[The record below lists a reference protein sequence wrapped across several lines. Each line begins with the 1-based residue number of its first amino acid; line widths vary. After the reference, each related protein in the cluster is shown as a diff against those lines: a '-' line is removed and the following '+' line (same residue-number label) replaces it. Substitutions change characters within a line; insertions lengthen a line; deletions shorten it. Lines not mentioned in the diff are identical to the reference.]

1 MILNRKFRVRKSR
14 VGKGEEGYILVT
26 LMLFVA
32 LIVIAMAATLPELTF
47 QLKRDR
53 EEEMVH
59 RGVQYSR
66 AVRAYYRKFG
76 GYPPNIELLESSNN
90 LHFLRKRYKDPITGQ
105 DFKFLH
111 VTDVKLSFGGGIA
124 GGQNL
129 GKPIGGILNA
139 ASTSVSSNTASSSNA
154 GDPNAAPASSTSSD
168 ASADKTQDASQQSN
182 NSDATSNSP
191 FSSISGQSAGQTFG
205 GGPIVGVASTS
216 EKESIRIYNKKN
228 HYNDWQFIY
237 DPTSDRGGLIKGPYQ
252 PTLQAILP
260 GQNGPGGIGGTPQMP
275 AGQGFMPGAGAPG
288 TTSNTGTMQH

>member
-1 MILNRKFRVRKSR
+1 MTLQRKSR
-14 VGKGEEGYILVT
+14 VRKNEEGYILVT

-32 LIVIAMAATLPELTF
+32 LMVMAMAATLPELTF

-76 GYPPNIELLESSNN
+76 GYPPSIDLLESSNN
-90 LHFLRKRYKDPITGQ
+90 LHFLRKRYKDPITGE

-129 GKPIGGILNA
+129 GKPVAGIL
-139 ASTSVSSNTASSSNA
+139 NTASSTASA
-154 GDPNAAPASSTSSD
+154 TSTASSSSASDPNATTGSSTSSG

-182 NSDATSNSP
+182 NADATSNSP

-205 GGPIVGVASTS
+205 GGPIVGVASMS
-216 EKESIRIYNKKN
+216 EKESIRIYNKKD
-228 HYNDWQFIY
+228 HYKDWQFIY
-237 DPTSDRGGLIKGPYQ
+237 DPTSDRGGLITGPYQ
-252 PTLQAILP
+252 PTLQAIVP
-260 GQNGPGGIGGTPQMP
+260 GQNGLGGIGGTPQMP
-275 AGQGFMPGAGAPG
+275 SNQGFMPGAGAPG
-288 TTSNTGTMQH
+288 TQPPNMGNMQH

>member
-1 MILNRKFRVRKSR
+1 MILNRKSR
-14 VGKGEEGYILVT
+14 TRQSEEGYILVT

-32 LIVIAMAATLPELTF
+32 LLVMAMAATLPELTF

-76 GYPPNIELLESSNN
+76 GYPPSIDLLESSNT
-90 LHFLRKRYKDPITGQ
+90 LHFLRKRYKDPITGE

-111 VTDVKLSFGGGIA
+111 VTDVRLSFGGGMA

-129 GKPIGGILNA
+129 AKPLNA
-139 ASTSVSSNTASSSNA
+139 NSNSSSSS
-154 GDPNAAPASSTSSD
+154 SSTSSD
-168 ASADKTQDASQQSN
+168 PNRAQTSSGSDASADQPANKTQDGPQQSN
-182 NSDATSNSP
+182 NSDANSNSP
-191 FSSISGQSAGQTFG
+191 FSTISGQSAGQTFG

-216 EKESIRIYNKKN
+216 EKESIRIYNKKD
-228 HYNDWQFIY
+228 HYKDWQFIY
-237 DPTSDRGGLIKGPYQ
+237 DPTSDRGGLITGPYQ

-260 GQNGPGGIGGTPQMP
+260 GQNGLGGIGGTPQMP
-275 AGQGFMPGAGAPG
+275 TNQGFMPGAGAPG
-288 TTSNTGTMQH
+288 TVTQQPNMGTMQH

>member
-1 MILNRKFRVRKSR
+1 MTLKRKSRVRKS
-14 VGKGEEGYILVT
+14 EEGYILVT

-32 LIVIAMAATLPELTF
+32 LLVMAMAATLPELTF

-76 GYPPNIELLESSNN
+76 GYPPSIDLLESSNN
-90 LHFLRKRYKDPITGQ
+90 LHFLRKRYKDPITGE

-129 GKPIGGILNA
+129 AKPIGGTLKA
-139 ASTSVSSNTASSSNA
+139 
-154 GDPNAAPASSTSSD
+154 ASSTATSNASNDSNATAGSSTTSD

-205 GGPIVGVASTS
+205 GGPIVGVASMS
-216 EKESIRIYNKKN
+216 EKESIRIYNKKD
-228 HYNDWQFIY
+228 HYKDWQFIY
-237 DPTSDRGGLIKGPYQ
+237 DPTSDRGGLITGPYQ

-260 GQNGPGGIGGTPQMP
+260 GQNGLGGIGGTPQMP
-275 AGQGFMPGAGAPG
+275 SNQGFMPGAGAPG
-288 TTSNTGTMQH
+288 TQPNMGTMQH

>member
-1 MILNRKFRVRKSR
+1 MREGIVIHGRFRRR
-14 VGKGEEGYILVT
+14 RNGEGGYILVT

-32 LIVIAMAATLPELTF
+32 LMVMALAAVLPELTF
-47 QLKRDR
+47 QMKRDR

-76 GYPPNIELLESSNN
+76 GYPPNIDVLESSNN
-90 LHFLRKRYKDPITGQ
+90 LHFLRKRYKDPVTGQ

-129 GKPIGGILNA
+129 GKPITGTLNTDSGK
-139 ASTSVSSNTASSSNA
+139 STDSNTTASSS
-154 GDPNAAPASSTSSD
+154 D
-168 ASADKTQDASQQSN
+168 ASTDKTTQDSAQQSGN
-182 NSDATSNSP
+182 NDSNSNSP
-191 FSSISGQSAGQTFG
+191 FTSVSGQSTGQTFG

-216 EKESIRIYNKKN
+216 TKESIRIYNKKD

-237 DPTSDRGGLIKGPYQ
+237 DPTSDRGGLITGPYQ

-260 GQNGPGGIGGTPQMP
+260 GQNGLGGVN
-275 AGQGFMPGAGAPG
+275 PGASQGITPGMGSPG
-288 TTSNTGTMQH
+288 TQSNPMGTMQH